1 MVAKVRMALG
11 STIPVIIHAGLPKTG
26 TTYLQ
31 QRLVDNRE
39 WLASQGVRYP
49 TIGQEIGPGHHNL
62 ARLFRGESVG
72 APWSKQTP
80 REVMTASTL
89 GVKPGEQL
97 LLSSETFSSLHM
109 QHAAALKDVVG
120 SDVVY
125 VLYLRR
131 RSSMILSRW
140 QEDVKHGD
148 SRTFAEYV
156 SAQLLGA
163 GDVLRPEEPITVGAR
178 TFGVQALRLII
189 YEELVARRIDLFDH
203 FVVNVLGLSLDG
215 AIPAKEHAT
224 NTSLEAATVEAL
236 RALNAAQCKG
246 QLWADGRH
254 TYAQAALDYLRH
266 EADGQA
272 LLADVSR
279 VFDAHAESVDLTRL
293 DQEWLSR
300 DREIVSAC
308 GPQILNGSGDELLFP
323 ASESREA
330 RVLRPSVLHIHLPQ
344 IRFENASRVIV
355 ANAGI

>member
-1 MVAKVRMALG
+1 MALG
-11 STIPVIIHAGLPKTG
+11 STSPVIIHAGLPKTG

-31 QRLVDNRE
+31 QRFIDNRE

-49 TIGQEIGPGHHNL
+49 TLGQEIGSGHHNL
-62 ARLFRGESVG
+62 ARLFRGESIC
-72 APWSKQTP
+72 ASWSGRTP
-80 REVMTASTL
+80 RDVMSASTL
-89 GVKPGEQL
+89 GVNPGERL

-109 QHAAALKDVVG
+109 QHVKALKDVIG

-163 GDVLRPEEPITVGAR
+163 GDVLRPEEPITIGAQ

-203 FVVNVLGLSLDG
+203 FVANVLGLPLEG
-215 AIPAKEHAT
+215 AIPAKENAT
-224 NTSLEAATVEAL
+224 NTSLKAATAEAL

-246 QLWADGRH
+246 QLWASGRQ
-254 TYAQAALDYLRH
+254 TYAQAALDYLWN

-308 GPQILNGSGDELLFP
+308 GPQILNGSEDTQLFP
-323 ASESREA
+323 AGESRQA
-330 RVLRPSVLHIHLPQ
+330 RFLRPSVLHAHLPQ
-344 IRFENASRVIV
+344 SRFEHASRVIA